1 MKNES
6 AMMRFRGMFGKDF
19 IICLRAAFK
28 QFPCPVFAFQC
39 PAIDLFSLLI
49 GNPANRDRSKLPP
62 LSPAGGCQ
70 GRFPACHSRPMVV

>member
-6 AMMRFRGMFGKDF
+6 AMMRFRSMFGKDF

-62 LSPAGGCQ
+62 SPTPKAARAVFPLAIP
-70 GRFPACHSRPMVV
+70 GR